1 MRLKISVYPELV
13 PPSTLTKSIK
23 NISKIKNRKIKGNLS
38 NRNQR
43 KSRIQRKKS
52 KTNNKALS
60 VNQEILIK
68 KYKIKIS

>member
-1 MRLKISVYPELV
+1 MRLKISSCPELV

-52 KTNNKALS
+52 QTNNKALS

>member
-1 MRLKISVYPELV
+1 MRLKISVCPELV
-13 PPSTLTKSIK
+13 PPSTLIKSTK
-23 NISKIKNRKIKGNLS
+23 NTSKIKNRKIKGNLS

-52 KTNNKALS
+52 QTNNKALS

>member
-1 MRLKISVYPELV
+1 MRLKISACQELV
-13 PPSTLTKSIK
+13 PPSTLIKSTK
-23 NISKIKNRKIKGNLS
+23 NTSKIKNRKIKGNLS

-52 KTNNKALS
+52 QTNNKALS